1 MFVEN
6 LYYPLEKFQ
15 LTNFSYYYFLYELS
29 FVLFMWWTIFAFLL
43 TLGNLTSFFIVGLEV
58 LVSTW
63 PQLTQ
68 LSSTTLTGILTT
80 ISRLSPEHTESVK
93 RTRLVATKHWI
104 YSTHYQ
110 LTEMSSQLIQGLYHY
125 QIKFYPVFIMQFLI
139 YFLLKTEFHVWWNL
153 L

>member
-1 MFVEN
+1 MR
-6 LYYPLEKFQ
+6 
-15 LTNFSYYYFLYELS
+15 
-29 FVLFMWWTIFAFLL
+29 WTIFVFLF

-63 PQLTQ
+63 PQPTQ

-110 LTEMSSQLIQGLYHY
+110 LTETSSQLIQGLYHY
-125 QIKFYPVFIMQFLI
+125 QIKFYPVFKMLDISYSKLNSMFDEI
-139 YFLLKTEFHVWWNL
+139 CYNWFEFVTQHSACITLPGENVGFCYCKSNAL
-153 L
+153 